1 MKNKVKIIYLASFV
15 MTKSK
20 WFEREMD
27 HFEENSDI
35 ETHELCDFLY
45 PSARKVLK
53 ETYKSK
59 KIFAFKKFSDWKNY
73 ILNLQQKLREE
84 KKKLV
89 ILTELSQYPRQG
101 YSLKYLMVNKFLNQQ
116 KIDYYEFNV
125 SWMSSPKATTGTY
138 LKYIKI
144 FKYWRYLLIRINEIL
159 ASFFG
164 SLLNIKPKGIFVSGS
179 RTKKRLEYFKKTKG
193 IELIDFNS
201 WELSSTINKN
211 SNGIDPIK
219 KKICGI
225 HKV

>member
-73 ILNLQQKLREE
+73 ILNFR
-84 KKKLV
+84 
-89 ILTELSQYPRQG
+89 I
-101 YSLKYLMVNKFLNQQ
+101 MNKFSGLYFYRFLENELN
-116 KIDYYEFNV
+116 
-125 SWMSSPKATTGTY
+125 
-138 LKYIKI
+138 
-144 FKYWRYLLIRINEIL
+144 
-159 ASFFG
+159 
-164 SLLNIKPKGIFVSGS
+164 
-179 RTKKRLEYFKKTKG
+179 
-193 IELIDFNS
+193 
-201 WELSSTINKN
+201 
-211 SNGIDPIK
+211 
-219 KKICGI
+219 
-225 HKV
+225 